1 MCLVQLKGVIR
12 QFVVNR
18 VSRNINRYI
27 LFLQDLRKRYRYLS
41 HLPLSCEFTF
51 CELMIKQ
58 PVLSKETL
66 RLFAEEF
73 RQRKIFRQRKK
84 REERSVARKIER
96 RLAVNSFGIG
106 NCRLQLL
113 FYDCSQKIFLAS
125 RYPHLV
131 EGTCDGYFK
140 SRYRV
145 DYLRN
150 LCFVRT
156 RQLGCCLVIA
166 WFYKNWRGEEEK

>member
-1 MCLVQLKGVIR
+1 
-12 QFVVNR
+12 
-18 VSRNINRYI
+18 
-27 LFLQDLRKRYRYLS
+27 
-41 HLPLSCEFTF
+41 
-51 CELMIKQ
+51 MIKQ

-106 NCRLQLL
+106 KFSLQLL
-113 FYDCSQKIFLAS
+113 FYDCSQKILLAS
-125 RYPHLV
+125 CYPQLV
-131 EGTCDGYFK
+131 ERTCDGYFK

-145 DYLRN
+145 G
-150 LCFVRT
+150 FS
-156 RQLGCCLVIA
+156 
-166 WFYKNWRGEEEK
+166 